1 MTIEFNLI
9 DQAATER
16 FARALGTL
24 LRPTDFVALEGD
36 LGAGKTTLAR
46 ALIQGLN
53 PAETEVPSPTFTL
66 VQVYETPKGPLAHL
80 DLYRLSDPEE
90 IYALGW
96 DDLRQGIMLV
106 EWPVRL
112 GTLLPRAR
120 INATLA
126 YGQQEGARLLTLDI
140 DEERRKAL
148 QEILGNDGHNGKD

>member
-1 MTIEFNLI
+1 MIMQINLP

-16 FARALGTL
+16 VARALGSL
-24 LRPTDFVALEGD
+24 LRSTDFMALEGD

-80 DLYRLSDPEE
+80 DLYRLADAEE

-96 DDLRQGIMLV
+96 DELRQGIMLV
-106 EWPVRL
+106 EWPARL
-112 GTLLPRAR
+112 GTLLPRSR

-126 YGQQEGARLLTLDI
+126 YGQQEGARLLTLEI

-148 QEILGNDGHNGKD
+148 QELLGE